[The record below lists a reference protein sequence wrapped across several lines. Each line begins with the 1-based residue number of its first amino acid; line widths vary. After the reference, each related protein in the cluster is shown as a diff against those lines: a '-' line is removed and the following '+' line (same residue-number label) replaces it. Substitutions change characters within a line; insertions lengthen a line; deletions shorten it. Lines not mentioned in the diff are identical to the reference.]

1 MRSPIY
7 KFKPSDFALLRLL
20 DKDSDIYGL
29 LVKLYELDQD
39 ELDNLDQDY
48 KDLRARLV
56 YFMDQI
62 KAYRK
67 MSSLMPL
74 DEFIWFLLKDTGY
87 YAYVGGLELGQHRQ
101 NNLIL
106 FFERARTFEKT
117 SFKGLFN
124 FVNYIDR
131 VKTKGSDLGEAKE
144 LSGDANVVRLMTI
157 HKSKGLEFPLVIV
170 AKADGKFNFK
180 SSDHRLSLH
189 QDLGYGP
196 KIIDKSKRINFP
208 SMAKTYIDKKME
220 LEQEGYFMLP

>member
-1 MRSPIY
+1 M
-7 KFKPSDFALLRLL
+7 
-20 DKDSDIYGL
+20 
-29 LVKLYELDQD
+29 
-39 ELDNLDQDY
+39 
-48 KDLRARLV
+48 
-56 YFMDQI
+56 
-62 KAYRK
+62 
-67 MSSLMPL
+67 
-74 DEFIWFLLKDTGY
+74 
-87 YAYVGGLELGQHRQ
+87 
-101 NNLIL
+101 
-106 FFERARTFEKT
+106 
-117 SFKGLFN
+117 FN

-220 LEQEGYFMLP
+220 LEQEAEEMRLLYVAMTRAKEKLVFFANIDDYSKKLDEWKSKLRDQDGRIERNIKFKDLPGLDNDVHIQPGSQGQGP